1 MVNLAKRMRNFQ
13 PKLLAVQYGRG
24 AAVLPP
30 PPAPQL
36 TRLVMRYPRLSWAVS
51 NHGPRI
57 FAKESLPRLK
67 YHNPTL
73 PIRVE
78 DSNASQMELTFES
91 TDEAS
96 LEVLKNQ
103 NDNKQYGDEWSEVQ
117 SKPQSAVDASAPSS
131 ASPSLP
137 IFTRN
142 GTLPLNDK
150 DPKDIWRWFQKTTS
164 CKDVTRTEQDEILR
178 RQLQAFSVKA
188 AHDRQLVKAGM
199 DDLRKQ
205 KADLKRAREAA
216 ERLTSEA

>member
-1 MVNLAKRMRNFQ
+1 
-13 PKLLAVQYGRG
+13 
-24 AAVLPP
+24 
-30 PPAPQL
+30 
-36 TRLVMRYPRLSWAVS
+36 
-51 NHGPRI
+51 
-57 FAKESLPRLK
+57 
-67 YHNPTL
+67 
-73 PIRVE
+73 
-78 DSNASQMELTFES
+78 MELTFES